1 MSSINRIEAL
11 RQKYRKQLAA
21 AKVFESIKQQ
31 LNALKSDIE
40 EISKVSDS
48 SISFSEEEMV
58 ITLTLDG
65 KRSVISLDKKS
76 NEIVAKRLEDNIAVE
91 IYLLVEEEDEV
102 SIKTNTVPIY
112 QKFNK
117 EEAAPEF
124 LLSTLLNELFFDVTQ
139 R

>member
-31 LNALKSDIE
+31 LNALKPDIE

-58 ITLTLDG
+58 ITVTLDG
-65 KRSVISLDKKS
+65 KRSIISLDKNS

-102 SIKTNTVPIY
+102 SIKTNVVPIY
-112 QKFNK
+112 QKFKK
-117 EEAAPEF
+117 EEATPEF

>member
-31 LNALKSDIE
+31 LNALKPDIE

-58 ITLTLDG
+58 ITVTLDG
-65 KRSVISLDKKS
+65 KRSIISLDKNS

-102 SIKTNTVPIY
+102 SIKTNIVPIY
-112 QKFNK
+112 QKFKK
-117 EEAAPEF
+117 EEAASEF